1 MITTSTLI
9 EDNFV
14 CSQKHRA
21 FYEEHI
27 GKQFSFFVSFQKW
40 LKSNSGK
47 TYGDA
52 IAAYYQLL
60 DEKRKGSSA
69 IDKQFEYNTYIR
81 DFFADNKGLSLQNA
95 ITCWNKKKSL
105 PGHNRYEKT
114 DLSALEE
121 PFR

>member
-1 MITTSTLI
+1 MAEIK
-9 EDNFV
+9 F
-14 CSQKHRA
+14 R
-21 FYEEHI
+21 
-27 GKQFSFFVSFQKW
+27 
-40 LKSNSGK
+40 K

-60 DEKRKGSSA
+60 DKKRKGSSA

-95 ITCWNKKKSL
+95 IACWNKKKSL
-105 PGHNRYEKT
+105 PEHNRYEKT